1 MRRLILALLLS
12 TLGPTV
18 GPEDASTATAA
29 ATTTGRVYVETGV
42 EAGGAIGVESPA
54 FSSVRVV
61 SEIGYMW
68 ERRRPL
74 DDRGWGYGATL
85 YAGLGAE
92 DMRLGLKPRLRYTFR
107 PQWSLDASAG
117 VIFATLE
124 NEPSVSN
131 TGFVGGLHL
140 NYDRWLTLRLDVN
153 VKKVSDRTHF
163 RQNQPVLV
171 EGGYETAVYGGVAF
185 RNRVGWVAT
194 VVGASTILALLLI
207 VVSSGGAS

>member
-1 MRRLILALLLS
+1 MLVLS
-12 TLGPTV
+12 PTITSGHARAGTSV
-18 GPEDASTATAA
+18 
-29 ATTTGRVYVETGV
+29 ATTGNVYVETGV
-42 EAGGAIGVESPA
+42 EVGGAIGVESPA
-54 FSSVRVV
+54 FSTVRGV
-61 SEIGYMW
+61 SEIGYLW
-68 ERRRPL
+68 ERRRSR

-92 DMRLGLKPRLRYTFR
+92 DMRLGFKPRVRYRFR
-107 PQWSLDASAG
+107 PNWSLDVSAG

-140 NYDRWLTLRLDVN
+140 NYARWLTLRVDVN
-153 VKKVSDRTHF
+153 VKEVADRTHY
-163 RQNQPVLV
+163 RENQPVLV

-185 RNRVGWVAT
+185 RNRAGWVAT
-194 VVGASTILALLLI
+194 VVGTATVLAVLLV